1 MMEDFSTDQ
10 FETFLKL
17 STENFKMQPSARV
30 WNSLFNN
37 MHPGSKLPS
46 ISTAILFFF
55 LFCFLGT
62 NKNIHS
68 KSIVDTSHQF
78 SKIKDK
84 KNNAVFTYHQTK
96 TNNPKS
102 DLDVVQQNPRFIK
115 SSFSEAPNLE
125 NNNIESTMIS
135 TPEIWLTSHENK
147 KDTELKA
154 FELIKNIGQHF
165 TFLIH
170 NNIDETKELNAVKIS
185 EKRNQFTYQIYATPS
200 MDYRYANKK
209 NIQNSTDSN
218 ASNLHLNF
226 EAGGAILMKVSKY
239 FRIKAG
245 MQLNFS
251 QIKNDNTESNNE
263 KNIAASLYN
272 SVDLMNNKFNNTS
285 NIFKNSTYQISIP
298 IGTEFEIM
306 SSNKLKWFAGATIQP
321 SYLFVNNDHSVFT
334 ELNNKVYQQSMMRE
348 WNVNSSIE
356 TFINYDL
363 KNNIELNVGPQIR
376 YQFLSTYKNA
386 FQQSERLYQFGLKIG
401 ISKKL

>member
-1 MMEDFSTDQ
+1 MIEDFSTDQ
-10 FETFLKL
+10 FESFLKL
-17 STENFKMQPSARV
+17 STENFKMRPSARV
-30 WNSLFNN
+30 WNSLFNK
-37 MHPGSKLPS
+37 MHPGSKWPS

-62 NKNIHS
+62 NKNNHS
-68 KSIVDTSHQF
+68 KIIAGISHQF
-78 SKIKDK
+78 PKNNDK
-84 KNNAVFTYHQTK
+84 KNIASFTNHQTK
-96 TNNPKS
+96 KNNLKS
-102 DLDVVQQNPRFIK
+102 DLVNVQQNPHFIK
-115 SSFSEAPNLE
+115 ASFSEDPILDD
-125 NNNIESTMIS
+125 NIESNLIS
-135 TPEIWLTSHENK
+135 TPEICLTPHDIK

-170 NNIDETKELNAVKIS
+170 NNIDEAKEINTVKIS

-200 MDYRYANKK
+200 MDYRYSNQK
-209 NIQNSTDSN
+209 NTKNAMDSN

-226 EAGGAILMKVSKY
+226 EAGGAILMNVSKY
-239 FRIKAG
+239 IRIKAG

>member
-1 MMEDFSTDQ
+1 MMEHFSTDQ

-17 STENFKMQPSARV
+17 STENFKMQPSARL
-30 WNSLFNN
+30 WNSLFNK
-37 MHPGSKLPS
+37 MHPGSKWPS

-55 LFCFLGT
+55 LFCFFGT
-62 NKNIHS
+62 NKINHS
-68 KSIVDTSHQF
+68 KIIADTSHQI
-78 SKIKDK
+78 SKNNDK
-84 KNNAVFTYHQTK
+84 KKFASITNHQTEK
-96 TNNPKS
+96 NKLKS
-102 DLDVVQQNPRFIK
+102 DLVEVQQNPCYFK
-115 SSFSEAPNLE
+115 TSFSEAPILNE
-125 NNNIESTMIS
+125 NIDSSIIS
-135 TPEIWLTSHENK
+135 TTEILFVRQENK
-147 KDTELKA
+147 KDTELNT

-170 NNIDETKELNAVKIS
+170 NNIDEVKEINSVKIS
-185 EKRNQFTYQIYATPS
+185 EKRSQFTYQIYATPS
-200 MDYRYANKK
+200 MDYRYANQK
-209 NIQNSTDSN
+209 NTKNAMDSN
-218 ASNLHLNF
+218 VSNLHLNF
-226 EAGGAILMKVSKY
+226 EAGGAILMNVSKY
-239 FRIKAG
+239 VRIKAG

-251 QIKNDNTESNNE
+251 QIKNDNIQYNNG
-263 KNIAASLYN
+263 KADIASMYN

-306 SSNKLKWFAGATIQP
+306 SHNKLKWFAGATIQP
-321 SYLFVNNDHSVFT
+321 SYLFVSNDHSVFT

>member
-1 MMEDFSTDQ
+1 
-10 FETFLKL
+10 
-17 STENFKMQPSARV
+17 MQPSTRI
-30 WNSLFNN
+30 WNSLFNK
-37 MHPGSKLPS
+37 MHPGSHWPS
-46 ISTAILFFF
+46 VSTTIIFFF
-55 LFCFLGT
+55 LFCFLGN
-62 NKNIHS
+62 NKNNYS
-68 KSIVDTSHQF
+68 KLIVDYSHQI
-78 SKIKDK
+78 SKTKYKKNIASFTNHQTK
-84 KNNAVFTYHQTK
+84 KNNL
-96 TNNPKS
+96 KS
-102 DLDVVQQNPRFIK
+102 DLVNVQQNPLFIK
-115 SSFSEAPNLE
+115 ASFSEDPILDD
-125 NNNIESTMIS
+125 NIESNLIS
-135 TPEIWLTSHENK
+135 SQEICLTSIENK
-147 KDTELKA
+147 LEKESKE
-154 FELIKNIGQHF
+154 FELIKKIGQHF

-170 NNIDETKELNAVKIS
+170 NNIDEAKELNSVKIS

-200 MDYRYANKK
+200 MDYRYANQK
-209 NIQNSTDSN
+209 NVQNSMDSN
-218 ASNLHLNF
+218 VSNLHLNF
-226 EAGGAILMKVSKY
+226 EAGGAILMNVSKY
-239 FRIKAG
+239 IRIKAG

-251 QIKNDNTESNNE
+251 QIKNDNIQYNNG
-263 KNIAASLYN
+263 KTDIASMNN

-306 SSNKLKWFAGATIQP
+306 SHNKLKWFAGATIQP

-363 KNNIELNVGPQIR
+363 KNDIELNVGPQIR